1 MTLFAKASETD
12 ERAVEV
18 HCTHGPIAISV
29 TEDRGHV
36 ASFWSQLGRLLHSS
50 PELREARARAGYERY
65 ARSAG
70 GVSAVSG
77 DTLPTWDEQAEEIRE
92 HWRNAFAE

>member
-1 MTLFAKASETD
+1 MTLFAKVSETD

-18 HCTHGPIAISV
+18 HCTYGPIALTV

-36 ASFWSQLGRLLHSS
+36 AHFWSQLGKLLGQS

-65 ARSAG
+65 VRSAG

-77 DTLPTWDEQAEEIRE
+77 ATLPAWDEQADEIRE
-92 HWRNAFAE
+92 HWRNAFTE